1 MTECSRILYENFYNN
16 PENCYMSMHPRWQ
29 HSVGCKCEYG
39 IALGLG
45 IHIIF
50 ER

>member
-1 MTECSRILYENFYNN
+1 MKIKEYEMMVADECDIY
-16 PENCYMSMHPRWQ
+16 PRWQ

-45 IHIIF
+45 SNIIF
-50 ER
+50 EQ